1 MVTKMPTSSLTD
13 YFDALDRI
21 KNGVPI
27 NVRKG
32 VKITNDSVAL
42 EAGRKKGSIKKSRD
56 SFSDLINSINIAAS
70 EQFKNSNQFE
80 DKLKATRFKAE
91 QYRLELEAAL
101 GREISLLYELYET
114 KKQLAKLTGSKVIP
128 LRKT

>member
-1 MVTKMPTSSLTD
+1 MPTSSLTD